1 MKPPILLSASLAA
14 GICAGIAARW
24 SEIAST
30 PNATPPP
37 VSDVSPSGVSLEKT
51 TSSQQDASPTEEVP
65 LLGASE
71 NEEFHSLTPE
81 KQRDAL
87 LNLST
92 HISKGGT
99 CGDQLLM
106 ARVVNQLTFEQTSLL
121 LESIAKPEDG
131 KTTQPTAARTALLE
145 RLAALNPERALEL
158 GKSSQDPK
166 ATQTALMALAQ
177 KNGAEALKAMAQLP
191 EKFRGSVMGEMRQ
204 GFNDGIG
211 KATGTLSELTAA
223 LKANPELFDPK
234 SNAEGTVRRLVG
246 QVASQAATSDP
257 NAAMR
262 DLRKMASE
270 LVPAGENSKAAESAL
285 VAKVASQMTRT
296 LRSEGGSA
304 DLVVFNSL
312 ADNEKNGMMVSLEA
326 AAQFRRQGTD
336 AAIQFAEKQT
346 SDQFSKDAATGVWWS
361 LAQQDRSAALQWI
374 ESLPQG
380 SFRDGALNSVMQES
394 MLRTRSWGDAE
405 QSIKAGMD
413 LISKRSQ
420 LDYFAVMAQQRRGD
434 GTSSS
439 EFISSLPLTDADK
452 RELRRRMAPIQMK

>member
-1 MKPPILLSASLAA
+1 MKPPILLCASLAA

-24 SEIAST
+24 SEIAAPPS
-30 PNATPPP
+30 ATPPP
-37 VSDVSPSGVSLEKT
+37 VSEVSQPGVPLEKT
-51 TSSQQDASPTEEVP
+51 TSPLSNASVTEEVP

-71 NEEFHSLTPE
+71 KEEFHSLTPE

-121 LESIAKPEDG
+121 LELLAKPEDG
-131 KTTQPTAARTALLE
+131 KIVQPAAARTALLE

-177 KNGAEALKAMAQLP
+177 KSGAEALKAMAQLP

-285 VAKVASQMTRT
+285 VAKIASQMT
-296 LRSEGGSA
+296 RSEGGSA

-312 ADNEKNGMMVSLEA
+312 AENEKNSFMVTLEA

-336 AAIQFAEKQT
+336 AAIQFAEKQ
-346 SDQFSKDAATGVWWS
+346 SSEQFPKDAATGVWWA
-361 LAQQDRSAALQWI
+361 LAQQDRPAALQWI

-394 MLRTRSWGDAE
+394 MFRTRSWGDTE
-405 QSIKAGMD
+405 QSIKAGME
-413 LISKRSQ
+413 LVSKRSQ